1 MTVEMA
7 EIFEAP
13 GGVRVGGDGAGSFRR
28 GHAGE
33 KMSLREKDLWKN

>member
-33 KMSLREKDLWKN
+33 KMSLEGRILEKE